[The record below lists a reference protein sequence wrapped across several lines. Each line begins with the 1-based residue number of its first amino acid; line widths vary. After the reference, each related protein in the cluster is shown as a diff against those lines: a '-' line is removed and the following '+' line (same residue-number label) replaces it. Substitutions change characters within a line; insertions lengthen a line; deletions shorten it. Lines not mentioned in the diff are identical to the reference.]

1 MALTIKEYVVANDL
15 MSRGGRASPSCS
27 SGVQGPAVPM
37 STHSPPPQAGPR
49 EAVDQLPRAVRLLLL
64 HQEKS
69 SDAHSFP
76 GGPTGRATGRPL
88 LDPLLVWRGDSSDCP
103 RRVLWSVSLPEA
115 QGCGD
120 HSVCTGLRSGGEQVG
135 NHTMENFLEEETF
148 VLSPEK
154 KSRVRIYGGDFK

>member
-1 MALTIKEYVVANDL
+1 MGGLHPAAPAA
-15 MSRGGRASPSCS
+15 SRAQLPLS
-27 SGVQGPAVPM
+27 AVPV
-37 STHSPPPQAGPR
+37 STRPPQASPR

-76 GGPTGRATGRPL
+76 GGPTGRTTGRPL

-135 NHTMENFLEEETF
+135 NHTMEDFLEEGTF

-154 KSRVRIYGGDFK
+154 KSRVRSYRGDFK